1 MRLDDEGF
9 VRDQY
14 ASTDRLRTRTAVWQ
28 PGADGRGPQDL
39 VLEALRRRRAKRVLE
54 VGCGTGDL
62 AVRIAAEAGCELIA
76 IDQSPEMVATARA
89 KGVDA
94 REGNVQQLPFDDA
107 SFDCAVAAWMLYHVA
122 DLDRGLA
129 ELARVLVPGGLL
141 VAITNG
147 DEHLAELYQAV
158 AADKPRSSF
167 SRENGEAI
175 LGRHFARISRVDMV
189 ARAVFPD
196 RAAVAAYLE
205 TLERG
210 ELAARLGELDGPL
223 VAGGAPTVFLAETR
237 GSASTVPA

>member
-1 MRLDDEGF
+1 MRLNDEGF
-9 VRDQY
+9 VRGQY
-14 ASTDRLRTRTAVWQ
+14 ASTDRLRTRISVWH
-28 PGADGRGPQDL
+28 PDADGRWPQDVAL
-39 VLEALRRRRAKRVLE
+39 DALRERRPRRVLE
-54 VGCGTGDL
+54 VGCGTGQL
-62 AVRIAAEAGCELIA
+62 AARIVAEAGCELIA
-76 IDQSPEMVATARA
+76 IDQSPEMVAAARA
-89 KGVDA
+89 GGVDA
-94 REGNVQQLPFDDA
+94 RVGDVQQLPFDDGG
-107 SFDCAVAAWMLYHVA
+107 FDCAVAAWMLYHVT

-158 AADKPRSSF
+158 AADKPASTF

-175 LGRHFARISRVDMV
+175 LARHFVSVTRVDMA

-210 ELAARLGELDGPL
+210 ELADRLGNLDGPL
-223 VAGGAPTVFLAETR
+223 VASGAPTVFLAETA
-237 GSASTVPA
+237 GAASTVPV

>member
-1 MRLDDEGF
+1 MRLNDEDF

-14 ASTDRLRTRTAVWQ
+14 ATTDRLRARTAVWQ
-28 PGADGRGPQDL
+28 PGADGRTPQD
-39 VLEALRRRRAKRVLE
+39 VALEALHERRAQRVLE
-54 VGCGTGDL
+54 VGCGTGQL
-62 AVRIAAEAGCELIA
+62 ATRIVAEAGCELIA
-76 IDQSPEMVATARA
+76 IDQSPQMVAAARA
-89 KGVDA
+89 GGVDA
-94 REGNVQQLPFDDA
+94 REGDVQQLPFDDGW
-107 SFDCAVAAWMLYHVA
+107 FDCAVAAWMLYHVT

-158 AADKPRSSF
+158 AADKLGSTF

-175 LGRHFARISRVDMV
+175 LSRHFVSVSRVDMA

-196 RAAVAAYLE
+196 RAAAAAYLE

-210 ELAARLGELDGPL
+210 ELAERLGELDGPL
-223 VAGGAPTVFLAETR
+223 VASGAPTVFLAETAA
-237 GSASTVPA
+237 ASTVPV